1 MKIFATFLTAIAV
14 FAALGSAGPAAAGG
28 RRICAG
34 PPNQW
39 MGIQPGGRIGRF
51 HLGAGGIENLKEH
64 TTKPYATESDQSG
77 TYQAWKWGQDFT
89 FFVHEVPDTANG
101 AGSSGLS
108 LDLIGFTYPRDAIY
122 RVLGTW
128 ISTGS
133 TLEEIRKR
141 FPGAQPVA
149 NAPTVY
155 DDVQQGIAFEF
166 EKEATPQSACIAI
179 MVHLPGQSRV
189 MTLEQVN
196 ELLKKG
202 SEH

>member
-1 MKIFATFLTAIAV
+1 MKIFATLLTAIGV
-14 FAALGSAGPAAAGG
+14 VSTFATAGPAVAGG

-34 PPNQW
+34 PPIEW
-39 MGIQPGGRIGRF
+39 MGIQPGARIGRF
-51 HLGAGGIENLKEH
+51 HLGPSGIENLKEH
-64 TTKPYATESDQSG
+64 TTKPYATESDSSG
-77 TYQAWKWGQDFT
+77 TYQAWKWDRDLT
-89 FFVHEVPDTANG
+89 FFVHEVPDTASG
-101 AGSSGLS
+101 TGSSGLS
-108 LDLIGFTYPRDAIY
+108 LDLIGFTYPRDASY
-122 RVLGTW
+122 RVIGTW

-133 TLEEIRKR
+133 TLEEIRKK

-166 EKEATPQSACIAI
+166 EKDATPQSPCIAL

-189 MTLEQVN
+189 MTLQQLN

-202 SEH
+202 S

>member
-1 MKIFATFLTAIAV
+1 MKILATFLTSIAV
-14 FAALGSAGPAAAGG
+14 VAALGTAGPAAAGG

-34 PPNQW
+34 PPIQW
-39 MGIQPGGRIGRF
+39 MGIQPGARIGRF
-51 HLGAGGIENLKEH
+51 HLGPSGIENLKDQ
-64 TTKPYATESDQSG
+64 TTKPYATGSDESG
-77 TYQAWKWGQDFT
+77 TYQAWKWEQDFT
-89 FFVHEVPDTANG
+89 FFVHEARDTASG

-108 LDLIGFTYPRDAIY
+108 LDLIGFTYPHDAVY
-122 RVLGTW
+122 RVIGTW

-133 TLEEIRKR
+133 TLEEIRKK

-149 NAPTVY
+149 NAPAVY

-166 EKEATPQSACIAI
+166 EKDATPQSPCIAL
-179 MVHLPGQSRV
+179 MVHLPGQSRI

-202 SEH
+202 SDR